1 MKKIRFLVLFL
12 IAAMLLP
19 VLTACK
25 PKDYDNVLRIYNWE
39 DYMSNDIL
47 EGFKEYYKKKT
58 NKTIEIQYEAFDT
71 NETMFTKLD
80 KGKEYY
86 DLICPSDY
94 MIQRLINADLIE
106 PLDDDKLTDYNKYV
120 SKYIDEKFKDIISKD
135 DKRYAIGYMW
145 GFLGILYNIDKVEAK
160 GITEDEIQSW
170 EILFNSQFKNEVY
183 MKDSIRDTFAA
194 LAIYAYRDELASGA
208 TTVDTVLKDS
218 SDEMLERLVKAMKD
232 QQAAVSPVYEV
243 DEAKSDMADG
253 NYSLALMWS
262 GDAYAAIEEGLY
274 TYDDEGNAVL
284 KPENKQV
291 NLGFALP
298 KEGNNVFFDGF
309 AIPKQKRSDE
319 KKQMIYDFLNYI
331 SLPENALKN
340 VEEIGYTSVI
350 AGDKDHKDIFD
361 FAVDSEFQ
369 INEVDASYFFDSEHF
384 GDIGLLSLSNIMFP
398 DKSYIEDSCAIMY
411 DYGARTQEFNDAWI
425 KARGT
430 EFPAWAIVL
439 IVVGSVLI
447 VLAVLCFIFREK
459 IRAFINKKFPDLL
472 KKKPKD
478 VSENSQTKQPTETSP
493 KQPIDGSPTKNGS
506 SAVEPETKT
515 PTTSPE
521 TKAPEKPSES
531 KLPPEFDDDD
541 DEFIPPVK

>member
-25 PKDYDNVLRIYNWE
+25 PKDYENVLRIYNWE
-39 DYMSNDIL
+39 DYMSDDVKT
-47 EGFKEYYKKKT
+47 GFVEYYKKKT
-58 NKTIEIQYEAFDT
+58 GKTIEIQYETFDT

-120 SKYIDEKFKDIISKD
+120 SKYIDEKFKPIISSKD
-135 DKRYAIGYMW
+135 GQRYAIGYMW
-145 GFLGILYNIDKVEAK
+145 GFLGILYNIKNVENK
-160 GITEDEIQSW
+160 GLLDQVDSW
-170 EILFNSQFKNEVY
+170 EILFNSEFKNEVY

-194 LAIYAYRDELASGA
+194 LAIYAYREELADPENKM
-208 TTVDTVLKDS
+208 TVKDVLEDS
-218 SDEMLERLVKAMKD
+218 SDEMLDRLVKAMKA
-232 QQAAVSPVYEV
+232 QQNAVSPVYEV

-274 TYDDEGNAVL
+274 TYDDEGNREL
-284 KPENKQV
+284 KPADKQV
-291 NLGFALP
+291 KLGFSLP

-319 KKQMIYDFLNYI
+319 KTQMIYDFLNYI

-350 AGDKDHKDIFD
+350 AGDKEHSDILD
-361 FAVDSEFQ
+361 YAIESEFQ
-369 INEVDASYFFDSEHF
+369 INEVDASYFFDAEHF
-384 GDIGLLSLSNIMFP
+384 DDDMTDLYLSNIMFP
-398 DKSYIEDSCAIMY
+398 DKSYIEDYCAIMY
-411 DYGARTQEFNDAWI
+411 DYGDRTQEFNDAWI
-425 KARGT
+425 KARGSD
-430 EFPAWAIVL
+430 FPTWAIVL
-439 IVVGSVLI
+439 IVVGSVVI
-447 VLAVLCFIFREK
+447 VLAVLCFIFRDK
-459 IRAFINKKFPDLL
+459 IRVFINKKFPDLL
-472 KKKPKD
+472 KKKEKANGAESYQSNRSTANSTTQP
-478 VSENSQTKQPTETSP
+478 SEAKTPEQQS
-493 KQPIDGSPTKNGS
+493 
-506 SAVEPETKT
+506 ETKK
-515 PTTSPE
+515 PTA
-521 TKAPEKPSES
+521 APENKNTEQPSES
-531 KLPPEFDDDD
+531 KIPPEFDDD